1 VDVFFVISSYL
12 ITSILVSELDPGSYS
27 IAHFYERRARRILPA
42 LFVMLAVGLPFAY
55 LLLNPAELVY
65 FAKSLLGSVLFL
77 GNIKSYLQ
85 SGYFDAASDVKPL
98 MHLWSLAIE
107 EHTSKKWASD

>member
-1 VDVFFVISSYL
+1 
-12 ITSILVSELDPGSYS
+12 
-27 IAHFYERRARRILPA
+27 
-42 LFVMLAVGLPFAY
+42 
-55 LLLNPAELVY
+55 LLNPAELVY

-77 GNIKSYLQ
+77 GNITSYLQ